1 MSDSFCN
8 PVDCSPLGSSVQGD
22 SPGKNTGVGCHALF
36 QGIFPAQGLN
46 PSLLYCRWILYHLS
60 HQGSPS
66 ILDWATYPF
75 SRGSSWP
82 RNWTGVSS
90 ITCKLFT
97 NWAIREAQCSSRS
110 TNWYKLSEKA
120 LGKKQNKTNLQL
132 WLYQKLPEISNL
144 GMTVYMVVS
153 YLGLLKALKT
163 MIHPVMISFP

>member
-1 MSDSFCN
+1 MKVAQSCLTLCD
-8 PVDCSPLGSSVQGD
+8 PMDCSPWNSPDQNTEVGSLSLLQR
-22 SPGKNTGVGCHALF
+22 
-36 QGIFPAQGLN
+36 IFPTQRSN
-46 PSLLYCRWILYHLS
+46 PSLPHYRWILYQLS
-60 HQGSPS
+60 HKERQRT
-66 ILDWATYPF
+66 LEWVAYPF

-110 TNWYKLSEKA
+110 INWYKLSEKA